1 MIELYIYIYIASN
14 IGQNFSRFYISLEK
28 KKKYILFYII
38 HIGGWMFSIFSI
50 ILYLEHRNKDLSLA
64 INAILLRYYF
74 SHYLPIEP

>member
-1 MIELYIYIYIASN
+1 MMELYIYIYIASN

>member
-1 MIELYIYIYIASN
+1 MIELYIYIASN
-14 IGQNFSRFYISLEK
+14 IGQNLSRFYIRISLEK

>member
-1 MIELYIYIYIASN
+1 MIELYIYIASN